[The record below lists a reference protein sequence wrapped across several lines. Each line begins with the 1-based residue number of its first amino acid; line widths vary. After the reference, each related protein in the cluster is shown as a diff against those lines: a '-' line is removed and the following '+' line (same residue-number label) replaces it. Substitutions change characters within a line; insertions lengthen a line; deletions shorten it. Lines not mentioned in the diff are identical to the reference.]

1 MDNVEMSVS
10 GNKLT
15 IVVDLSKPGTV
26 SSTGKTKLLAST
38 RGAQPVAYDK
48 IAGIKA
54 SLNVTIPV

>member
-48 IAGIKA
+48 IAGIKRR
-54 SLNVTIPV
+54 